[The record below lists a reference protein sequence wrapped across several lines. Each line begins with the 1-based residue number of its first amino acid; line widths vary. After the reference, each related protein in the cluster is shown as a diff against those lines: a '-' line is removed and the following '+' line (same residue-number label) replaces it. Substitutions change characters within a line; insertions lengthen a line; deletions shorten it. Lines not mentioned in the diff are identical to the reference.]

1 MLRLITFERENNGDG
16 VLNDFGFN
24 EALDQLVNFPEEE
37 DKLPG
42 TIKVTTPID
51 TVIVNPDGTME
62 EPPLVIETDFTRKQE
77 EERAKVEA
85 KRRRSSTTS
94 YSANTDVYEDPLL
107 TQSVLD
113 TVVEKAVIDN
123 IDVKPISA
131 TIQEMT
137 EKTKNTTLEETA
149 NPFATSSTN
158 AFSNSS
164 LLSTIPMTSNQT
176 FGTTAFG
183 DINGFSSMPS
193 MSNMLDDMSNFL
205 NDADLERRRRNT
217 ANGNDSNN
225 NNNNNNNNNYNEE
238 DVFSS
243 PWA

>member
-1 MLRLITFERENNGDG
+1 MLRLITFERENNDG

-24 EALDQLVNFPEEE
+24 EALDQLVNFPEDEE

-42 TIKVTTPID
+42 TIKVTTPIA
-51 TVIVNPDGTME
+51 TVSMDSDGKTE
-62 EPPLVIETDFTRKQE
+62 EPLKIETDLTRKQE
-77 EERAKVEA
+77 EEKAKEEA
-85 KRRRSSTTS
+85 RRRRSSTNS
-94 YSANTDVYEDPLL
+94 FSASNTDVYEDPLL

-113 TVVEKAVIDN
+113 TVVEKAPIDD

-137 EKTKNTTLEETA
+137 EKSKETSLGETA
-149 NPFATSSTN
+149 NPFATSTSVN

-176 FGTTAFG
+176 FGASAFS
-183 DINGFSSMPS
+183 DINGFNSMPS
-193 MSNMLDDMSNFL
+193 VSNMLDDMSNFL
-205 NDADLERRRRNT
+205 NDADLERRRRN
-217 ANGNDSNN
+217 ANKESSENN
-225 NNNNNNNNNYNEE
+225 NNNSTYNEE
-238 DVFSS
+238 DMYSS